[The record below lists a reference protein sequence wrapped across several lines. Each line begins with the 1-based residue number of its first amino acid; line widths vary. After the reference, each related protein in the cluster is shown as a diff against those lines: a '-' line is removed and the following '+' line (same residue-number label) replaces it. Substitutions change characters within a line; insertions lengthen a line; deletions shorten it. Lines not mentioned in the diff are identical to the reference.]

1 MMKKLLKRIRCAFFA
16 EHQHQHDLDYQIKT
30 DLETNIMEGFSIC
43 KKCGKKKIIYSFGL
57 PSFPKAEDLAK
68 EQQHDDPMDIEYKEE
83 K

>member
-1 MMKKLLKRIRCAFFA
+1 
-16 EHQHQHDLDYQIKT
+16 
-30 DLETNIMEGFSIC
+30 MEGFSIC